1 MGKRDFGTVRR
12 LASGRWQARYPD
24 ATGQRRTAPTTF
36 TTRAEAAAYL
46 AAAQT
51 DALRGF
57 PMPTAVAAP
66 APTAVTGPRFD
77 EFART
82 WLSQR
87 ADLRPRT
94 LELYDGLLTRHLL
107 PQLGD
112 RPVTAITTAV
122 VREWYAERLGSG
134 LGRSTVAKSYRLLKS
149 IHNTALVDEL
159 IVRNPC
165 VIRGAGAE
173 KTPERVPPT
182 LERRWRSRTPSHR
195 AGGCS
200 CS

>member
-57 PMPTAVAAP
+57 PMPMAVAAP
-66 APTAVTGPRFD
+66 VPTVATGPRFD

-87 ADLRPRT
+87 ADVRPRT
-94 LELYDGLLTRHLL
+94 L
-107 PQLGD
+107 
-112 RPVTAITTAV
+112 
-122 VREWYAERLGSG
+122 
-134 LGRSTVAKSYRLLKS
+134 
-149 IHNTALVDEL
+149 
-159 IVRNPC
+159 
-165 VIRGAGAE
+165 
-173 KTPERVPPT
+173 
-182 LERRWRSRTPSHR
+182 
-195 AGGCS
+195 
-200 CS
+200 